1 MIEEIRISSEKEYQ
15 PSVSTAINRRTRFD
29 IKDGQMITQHSYTI
43 GKKEY
48 LVNSIFDL
56 NNKHTVTDGIKRLID
71 DDFDGAA

>member
-15 PSVSTAINRRTRFD
+15 PSVSTAINRRTMFD